1 MSRAATPERAG
12 APSRGLLARACAWAS
27 APVPALRLE
36 IIRILAPLVILGFMS
51 DRLAHADEWLGD
63 AGFRVPDLG
72 SDDWRQPLYIPA
84 LPDWAAW
91 SVAAAMIASGL
102 MVSAGIGVRW
112 SALAFAA
119 CLCYAALADRLATF
133 TVSKLGP
140 VLMLALA
147 FSPCDHRLTLARRM
161 GGGRGGPAR
170 VPGGAIRFF
179 QALLITIYTASGL
192 HKLRG
197 DWLTH
202 PYVLWTHLHDS
213 YQTAV
218 SWALGNALPPFAWT
232 ALQAVVL
239 AFEALALP
247 WFAWRR
253 TRTIALGTGLAMHTM
268 IGLMFGPVRWFALL
282 MMVLLLG
289 CFLPEPALD
298 KIDRALRS
306 LSRTPTADARAR

>member
-1 MSRAATPERAG
+1 MSGAATTGRAG
-12 APSRGLLARACAWAS
+12 APSRRVLARLGAWVS

-36 IIRILAPLVILGFMS
+36 IIRVLAPLVILGFMS
-51 DRLAHADEWLGD
+51 GRLMHADEWLGD

-72 SDDWRQPLYIPA
+72 SDDWRQPLYIPP
-84 LPDWAAW
+84 LPGWAAW

-102 MVSAGIGVRW
+102 MLSAGVAVRW
-112 SALAFAA
+112 SAAAFAA
-119 CLCYAALADRLATF
+119 CLCHAALADRLAAF

-140 VLMLALA
+140 VVILALA
-147 FSPCDHRLTLARRM
+147 LSPCDRRLM
-161 GGGRGGPAR
+161 PGGRTRGGPSR
-170 VPGGAIRFF
+170 VDGGALRFF
-179 QALLITIYTASGL
+179 QALLITMYTASGL

-202 PYVLWTHLHDS
+202 PHVLWTHLHDS

-218 SWALGNALPPFAWT
+218 SWALGNVLPPFAWT

-239 AFEALALP
+239 VFEALALP
-247 WFAWRR
+247 WFAWKR
-253 TRTIALGTGLAMHTM
+253 TRTLALCTGLAMHAM
-268 IGLMFGPVRWFALL
+268 IGLMFGPVRWFSLL

-298 KIDRALRS
+298 RLDRALRS
-306 LSRTPTADARAR
+306 LSRGAE